1 MAFTKPDPAGDY
13 ACTGCGA
20 IVPRDNLSVKKVVFA
35 TMGSRGNVFRTRAL
49 EWFCDR
55 CLYNDDDYNA
65 PARVSHQERMEVARA
80 KRQAKLAP

>member
-1 MAFTKPDPAGDY
+1 MGFTTPDKDDY

-20 IVPRDNLSVKKVVFA
+20 IVPRDHLSVKKVVFA

-49 EWFCDR
+49 EWLCER
-55 CLYNDDDYNA
+55 CLVADDGYNA
-65 PARVSHQERMEVARA
+65 PSRVSHQERMEVARS